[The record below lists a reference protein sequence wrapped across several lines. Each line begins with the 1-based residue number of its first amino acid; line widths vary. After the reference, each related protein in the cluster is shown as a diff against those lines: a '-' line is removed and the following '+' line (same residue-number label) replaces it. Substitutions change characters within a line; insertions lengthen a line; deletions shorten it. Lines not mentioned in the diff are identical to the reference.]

1 MKVFIIDVEDGN
13 NCLGNCDFSVVPDI
27 GDSLV
32 YRVKQDGEW
41 VRLRLRV
48 KHRRF
53 VATDGQP
60 EATIALS
67 CISERAWAAEM
78 GTACDEDM
86 EG

>member
-1 MKVFIIDVEDGN
+1 MKVFIIDVENDN
-13 NCLGNCDFSVVPDI
+13 QSLGNCDFSIVPDI

-32 YRVKQDGEW
+32 YRVKQEDKW

-60 EATIALS
+60 EATMALW
-67 CISERAWAAEM
+67 CISEQAWATEM
-78 GTACDEDM
+78 GTICDEDM